1 MWGRVQKSIKAS
13 GRLASLDGYQAR
25 IRGRFSFDAL
35 AEAGEVGAHGFGV
48 VAGDDVL

>member
-1 MWGRVQKSIKAS
+1 MWGKGAKEHQGVRDAGLIGRVT
-13 GRLASLDGYQAR
+13 GLMEGGL
-25 IRGRFSFDAL
+25 FDAF

>member
-1 MWGRVQKSIKAS
+1 MWGREQKSIKAS
-13 GRLASLDGYQAR
+13 GILASLDGYQAR
-25 IRGRFSFDAL
+25 FLFDAF